1 MRAVLDANV
10 IISGL
15 LSPSGNAAR
24 LLRAWERGDYDL
36 IVSVTLLAELERTLA
51 YPKLRRRISE
61 EDGRTFLD
69 WLAESATSANDPETP
84 PDVRSADP
92 GDDYVIALAASRV
105 AILVSGDKHLLE
117 LADEIPVFTPAAFLD
132 LLSGPDADTG
142 S

>member
-24 LLRAWERGDYDL
+24 LLRAWERGEYDL
-36 IVSVTLLAELERTLA
+36 IVSGSLLAELARALA

-92 GDDYVIALAASRV
+92 GDDDVIALAASRV

-132 LLSGPDADTG
+132 LLSRPNADTG